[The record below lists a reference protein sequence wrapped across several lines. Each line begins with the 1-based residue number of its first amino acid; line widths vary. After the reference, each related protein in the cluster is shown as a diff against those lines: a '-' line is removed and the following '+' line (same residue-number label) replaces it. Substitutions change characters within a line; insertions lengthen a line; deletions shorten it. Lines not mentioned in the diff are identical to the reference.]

1 MPVSLNNVVMNG
13 LRPRRRLRLWPF
25 WAALTA
31 VVLLSVAVAVT
42 AGLLLWI
49 GLGHPP
55 VARRAPL
62 GATELLDL
70 TRIALVITGGIGG
83 VVALVVAYRRQR
95 LHEQAEVRESGKLF
109 NDRFI
114 AASAQLGHDS
124 AAVRLAGV
132 YAMAELAD
140 DSPDHLH
147 TCVDVLCAYLRLP
160 YEPNRDADG
169 WRPGER
175 EVRLSIIRI
184 IGDHLRPS
192 ARTSWQDHNFDFTGT
207 VFDGGDLDE
216 AVFAGKTVSFAAARF
231 TGGVLHLERAR
242 FQANASFRDAQF
254 AGGIVDLR
262 GAEFTT
268 PPVFSHSPGQ
278 PPPGLLLD
286 TQA

>member
-1 MPVSLNNVVMNG
+1 VWFRNERSSD
-13 LRPRRRLRLWPF
+13 RRLWPF
-25 WAALTA
+25 WTALAA
-31 VVLLSVAVAVT
+31 VVLLSVIVAVFV
-42 AGLLLWI
+42 GLMVWLM
-49 GLGHPP
+49 LGRPA
-55 VARRAPL
+55 VTRSAPF

-70 TRIALVITGGIGG
+70 TRIALVVTGGIGG

-95 LHEQAEVRESGKLF
+95 LHEQADRRETGKLF
-109 NDRFI
+109 TDRFI

-124 AAVRLAGV
+124 AAVRLAGA

-160 YEPNRDADG
+160 YTPARDADG

-192 ARTSWQDHNFDFTGT
+192 ARTSWGDHNFDFTGA

-216 AVFAGKTVSFAAARF
+216 AVFSGKRVSFEATHFAD
-231 TGGVLHLERAR
+231 GVVHLERAR
-242 FQANASFRDAQF
+242 FLATVSFRDAQF
-254 AGGIVDLR
+254 TGGIADLR
-262 GAEFTT
+262 DARFAT
-268 PPVFSHSPGQ
+268 PPQ
-278 PPPGLLLD
+278 LNDQTQTPPGLRLPER
-286 TQA
+286 